1 MTEEQP
7 LIPRAQTPTRRA
19 GRSQKPSHKHGTEA
33 SGRTEEHRLEQPL
46 SQIASHLEPPWFKE
60 DTDTP
65 ERTTHY
71 THPEGHRIGLRL
83 QPSTTIIQTWITAG
97 PDLPQLPAGTAEEK
111 ADAQAANDARL
122 QPGRSWHATVTTR
135 HPQYTRG
142 LLDAVVRHQLIPALT
157 NKPKR
162 VPTTTVRPEPQPETE
177 PEKTTAPA
185 NPRRATTK
193 KKGTEK

>member
-1 MTEEQP
+1 MKEEQP
-7 LIPRAQTPTRRA
+7 LIPRTQPPARRA
-19 GRSQKPSHKHGTEA
+19 GRSQKPSHKA
-33 SGRTEEHRLEQPL
+33 PSRTEEHRLEQPL
-46 SQIASHLEPPWFKE
+46 SQIAPHLQPPWLRE

-65 ERTTHY
+65 ERTTLY

-83 QPSTTIIQTWITAG
+83 QPATTVIQTWITAG
-97 PDLPQLPAGTAEEK
+97 PDLPPLPAGTAEEK

-135 HPQYTRG
+135 HPQYTPA
-142 LLDAVVRHQLIPALT
+142 LLGAVVRDQLLPALT
-157 NKPKR
+157 SKPKR
-162 VPTTTVRPEPQPETE
+162 VPTTTVRPEPQPEAE
-177 PEKTTAPA
+177 PETTTVPA